1 MVSLQDHI
9 IVERLSDNRIGTGA
23 LDLSFAAQDWNW
35 PQDYFG
41 HLTAGLDYWRR
52 PESFEDPSVN
62 LQSPLERGDIVGH
75 LEPWSGERADVSFL
89 VPESFAGEEASSGSQ
104 LAFAAGVHTMTTLE
118 QSEVGGLLHHS
129 NVDDCQHPI
138 QLSSSI
144 PSRGPG
150 SALSKGKERITDHLA
165 PDDTTMSVPTM
176 PGTSH
181 RWACERAGC
190 NGPTFPTES
199 AWR

>member
-1 MVSLQDHI
+1 MVSLQDQI
-9 IVERLSDNRIGTGA
+9 IGKRFSDDRIGTGD

-41 HLTAGLDYWRR
+41 HLTDGLDPWRR
-52 PESFEDPSVN
+52 PESFEDPSGN
-62 LQSPLERGDIVGH
+62 LDSPLDRGDIVRY
-75 LEPWSGERADVSFL
+75 LEPWSGERTNVNFL
-89 VPESFAGEEASSGSQ
+89 VPGSFAGEEASSGSQ
-104 LAFAAGVHTMTTLE
+104 LAFAADVHTMTTLE

-129 NVDDCQHPI
+129 NADDCQHPI
-138 QLSSSI
+138 QPSSSI
-144 PSRGPG
+144 PARRAGL
-150 SALSKGKERITDHLA
+150 ALSKGKERITDPLA
-165 PDDTTMSVPTM
+165 PGDTAMSVPTM

-190 NGPTFPTES
+190 DGPTFPTES